1 MLKKELYE
9 YCKTLITEN
18 QKLQLFN
25 NSQEEEIEKINK
37 NYIVECEISGKELK
51 EGIEKLEQEI
61 EELKES
67 DTYERKENCILT
79 NKIYALVDKINSLEQ
94 ENERLEQYQSLA
106 NNYADETQTNGYGDY
121 IGSVE
126 TLEKYIEELQEKIK
140 TQKYNCLIKYE
151 TDIKQKDICI
161 EKYQLKNQALEKDLE
176 YFQNKCEIMEKEL
189 IEEEEKTILFE
200 MVQNLTEESA
210 KKEDTIIKLE
220 KDNKKLQESIVELEA
235 VILSKPNIFYFS
247 YYDEEHIFYDN
258 IEDLVTNTPH
268 IEDCYVYEGNVT
280 KEDIK
285 SNHNDFGESW
295 SVEID
300 YMVKK

>member
-1 MLKKELYE
+1 MSKMLKKELYE
-9 YCKTLITEN
+9 YCKTLIKEN

-25 NSQEEEIEKINK
+25 NSQEEEI
-37 NYIVECEISGKELK
+37 KE
-51 EGIEKLEQEI
+51 
-61 EELKES
+61 
-67 DTYERKENCILT
+67 
-79 NKIYALVDKINSLEQ
+79 
-94 ENERLEQYQSLA
+94 
-106 NNYADETQTNGYGDY
+106 
-121 IGSVE
+121 
-126 TLEKYIEELQEKIK
+126 
-140 TQKYNCLIKYE
+140 
-151 TDIKQKDICI
+151 
-161 EKYQLKNQALEKDLE
+161 LEKDLE

-189 IEEEEKTILFE
+189 IEEEETNQSFE
-200 MVQNLTEESA
+200 MVENLTEESA

-258 IEDLVTNTPH
+258 IEDLVTNTAH
-268 IEDCYVYEGNVT
+268 IQDCYVYEGNVT